1 MRAQEAVVFSNISA
15 TTAAFTFGGGS
26 AKFTVIATFG
36 GGNVGLDQLGPD
48 GVTWL
53 ATLTALTVNSATAV
67 SLPPGQFR
75 VSVATATAVYAQ
87 LARVPGE

>member
-15 TTAAFTFGGGS
+15 TTAAFTYGGGVS
-26 AKFTVIATFG
+26 RFTVTATFG
-36 GGNVGLDQLGPD
+36 GGNVGLEQLGPD

-53 ATLTALTVNSATAV
+53 ATLTALTVNGSTAV

-75 VSVATATAVYAQ
+75 VSVATATAVYTQ